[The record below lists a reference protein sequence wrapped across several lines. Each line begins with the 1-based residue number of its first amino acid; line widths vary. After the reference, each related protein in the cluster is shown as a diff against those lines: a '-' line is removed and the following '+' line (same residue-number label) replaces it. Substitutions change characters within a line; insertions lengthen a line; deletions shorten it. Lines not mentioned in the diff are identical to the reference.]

1 MNGFLDEVLA
11 AVASGALSPSEAARR
26 LESGEVRYLDEF
38 AALDMGRSSRKGVPE
53 VVYARGK
60 TPAQV
65 ARICEA
71 LLASKE
77 RVIVSA
83 LSAEHEAE
91 IRRVLPDA
99 PLRSAGR
106 AVVVGAGEPQP
117 SGGRIGAIS
126 AGTSDLPV
134 LEEAI
139 AVAREMG
146 AEVMSFHD
154 VGVAG
159 IHRLAAPL
167 RELRLF
173 DPDCLIVAAGM
184 EGALPSVVG
193 ALVSVPVIGLPTSTG
208 YGLGGDGTAAIMG
221 MLQSC
226 SPGLSVVNVDN
237 GVGAGATAALA
248 ANRAAAGRAAS
259 DRAASDHA
267 ASGPTSPP
275 PAARPGNGQARS
287 PERAP

>member
-1 MNGFLDEVLA
+1 MAEPPDELEKILA
-11 AVASGALSPSEAARR
+11 AVASGVLSPSAAAGR
-26 LESGEVRYLDEF
+26 LRKEEVRYLDEF
-38 AALDMGRSSRKGVPE
+38 AVLDVGRQVRKGVPE
-53 VVYARGK
+53 VVYAPGK

-71 LLASKE
+71 LLASSE

-83 LSAEHEAE
+83 PSPEVTAE
-91 IRRVLPDA
+91 IRRSLPDV
-99 PLRSAGR
+99 PMRSAGR
-106 AVVVGAGEPQP
+106 AVVVGPGEPTP
-117 SGGRIGAIS
+117 SGGRVGAIS

-146 AEVMSFHD
+146 ASVRSFHD

-159 IHRLAAPL
+159 IHRLAQPL
-167 RELRLF
+167 EELRDF

-184 EGALPSVVG
+184 EGALPSVV
-193 ALVSVPVIGLPTSTG
+193 ASLVAVPVVGLPTSTG
-208 YGLGGDGTAAIMG
+208 YGLGGGGTAAILG

-237 GVGAGATAALA
+237 GVGAGVTAALV
-248 ANRAAAGRAAS
+248 ANRAALGRA
-259 DRAASDHA
+259 
-267 ASGPTSPP
+267 G
-275 PAARPGNGQARS
+275 
-287 PERAP
+287 